1 MRVLRQ
7 LQRLLTDNRSKS
19 LDIQV
24 NIEETVSV
32 LFGLEVWVFASLQVM
47 KEMLME
53 NSFVTSCVWCGVAFL
68 RGHGGTLPIQPR
80 GYQLRNIYPAKRS
93 AEGFESPASHQR
105 LS

>member
-47 KEMLME
+47 KGMLME

-68 RGHGGTLPIQPR
+68 HI
-80 GYQLRNIYPAKRS
+80 PAHRDHPFRLNVTACSGRS
-93 AEGFESPASHQR
+93 
-105 LS
+105 